1 MPARPRQPRD
11 VAYQSRRKQEFFAKS
26 GHNRGVSTPTMT
38 APAPQTP
45 APSAQED
52 RSAKVAVTVFPLII
66 LGALVG
72 GLIFPDAAAPLVS
85 GVNYALMVI
94 MFGMGLTLT
103 LPDFA
108 VVARRPW
115 PIILGVLLQF
125 IVMPLS
131 ALFVTWAFHLD
142 PALAVGVILV
152 GCAPGGTASNVVAY
166 LAKGDVALSVAMT
179 SVSTLLS
186 PLVTPILTK
195 YLAGQYMP
203 VDAPAMAKSIMMIVF
218 IPVVLGLIVHRL
230 MPRFVATVL
239 PALPWMSVLGISYA
253 VLGLVGASSERIL
266 SGGLLV
272 LAVVIVHNALGLG
285 LGYGFAR
292 LTGVGERA
300 ARTTAIEVGM
310 QNSGLAAGLGA
321 QYFTPEAAVPGAIFS
336 VWHNVS
342 GSALAAFFQ
351 RRPLDK

>member
-1 MPARPRQPRD
+1 
-11 VAYQSRRKQEFFAKS
+11 
-26 GHNRGVSTPTMT
+26 MT
-38 APAPQTP
+38 APAPQAP
-45 APSAQED
+45 APSARED

-72 GLIFPDAAAPLVS
+72 GLIFPDAAAPLLS

-218 IPVVLGLIVHRL
+218 IPVVLGLIVRRL
-230 MPRFVATVL
+230 MPRFVATLL

-272 LAVVIVHNALGLG
+272 LAVVIVHNALGLS

-292 LTGVGERA
+292 ISGVGESA